1 METPRWI
8 PSKSANPL
16 GFEVTP
22 SQSDGVFSLSA
33 GVESGR
39 RGPDGSTESCQGR
52 GALQTPNAPKSAAAK
67 AVVSKKIRWPQGHA
81 GSTPARG
88 TRSETRRSG
97 FSVYCVLHEFSEL
110 TD

>member
-22 SQSDGVFSLSA
+22 SQSESVFALSA

-39 RGPDGSTESCQGR
+39 RGPDGS
-52 GALQTPNAPKSAAAK
+52 A
-67 AVVSKKIRWPQGHA
+67 
-81 GSTPARG
+81 
-88 TRSETRRSG
+88 
-97 FSVYCVLHEFSEL
+97 SEL
-110 TD
+110 PRPWRTPGSERARERGGESRRE